1 MGDFDLDKCV
11 NCGAGLISVSDICP
25 QCGFLKKKSAEFIEA
40 KKKAANDIELDES
53 KEEPDGVV
61 IENYEEFVG
70 KVADDIKNP
79 SRKKST
85 KVKNKISRPA
95 GIRLISISY
104 MLFGI
109 SLMLFGIIFV
119 SAVMFL
125 VMSDVMSSLGG
136 IGGGMGNMPMLP
148 GMGGIDASTKSSLG
162 NIVDLNRIASS
173 PSASEIEMRMNSSGI
188 MNVNVMMDIL
198 GETAVIAII
207 EIIVGLVIFGVG
219 LFLFKGK
226 KLARPAIIAS
236 SIISIPLVAA
246 FVTIDTLV
254 LLGMVAFNGMILYYM
269 FTSKAREY
277 FKGTL
282 TKKSIKKSKN
292 KTSSTIKLMS
302 PEVEPTVE
310 SVSPQVE
317 PTAELMSTKIR
328 PTGVT
333 ILVILEIISGII
345 VIGIGIFFATYA
357 AIIWIDLSAFLGVLS
372 GVIIILGVA
381 SFVLAW
387 GLLKGKSWA
396 WSITR
401 ILTVISL
408 VFDILSQN
416 IIGLII
422 DVVILY
428 YLYRPLVKAYFGKSE
443 QQL

>member
-11 NCGAGLISVSDICP
+11 NCGAGLLDVSTICP
-25 QCGFLKKKSAEFIEA
+25 QCGWLKNKR
-40 KKKAANDIELDES
+40 IELDEV
-53 KEEPDGVV
+53 EEKVENDIEVDESEEELDGVV
-61 IENYEEFVG
+61 IENYEEFVD
-70 KVADDIKNP
+70 KVVDDIKNP
-79 SRKKST
+79 SRKKSS

-125 VMSDVMSSLGG
+125 VMSDVMGELGG

-162 NIVDLNRIASS
+162 NIVDLNRIVGS
-173 PSASEIEMRMNSSGI
+173 PSASEIDARMNSSGI

-207 EIIVGLVIFGVG
+207 EIVVGLVIFGVG

-226 KLARPAIIAS
+226 KLARPAIIVS

-277 FKGTL
+277 FNQTP
-282 TKKSIKKSKN
+282 TKKSKT
-292 KTSSTIKLMS
+292 KTSPTVKVKSS
-302 PEVEPTVE
+302 QVEPTVE